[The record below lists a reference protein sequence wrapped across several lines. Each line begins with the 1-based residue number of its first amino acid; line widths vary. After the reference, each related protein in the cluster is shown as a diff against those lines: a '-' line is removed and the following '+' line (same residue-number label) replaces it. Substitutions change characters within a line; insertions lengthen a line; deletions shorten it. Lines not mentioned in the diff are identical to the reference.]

1 MNLNYKK
8 MMSLLI
14 IAIMLVITACGNNAN
29 EDQANNKP
37 ESTPNEDVNQPAEEE
52 SLEPMTLTYYSE
64 DINPQ
69 WANMEDEVGKYITEQ
84 TGITIKPEY
93 AVGDAVQKTNLIAAS
108 GEYHDLMAPK
118 GTHGVLIEAGAMLD
132 LTDLIEEHAPNI
144 KKVLGDQIN
153 RLRYSSED
161 PSIYFIPNLDT
172 IGQVNF
178 DAGGPFNLQHAV
190 VKELGYPKI
199 RTLQEYE
206 NAIQSYVDKN
216 PTIDG
221 QKTIGL
227 SLLADDWRILI
238 STTNPA
244 FFATGAS
251 DDGEYFI
258 NGETYEAMYHYRRP
272 EEREYF
278 RWLNHMND
286 IGLLD
291 PESFVQKYDQY
302 IAKLAS
308 GRVVATID
316 QEWEI
321 GEAENALKA
330 EGKHDRA
337 YGHYPVT
344 LDETFKAANFQQNGF
359 NGGWGVGITVDA
371 KDPVRAIKFLDYLAS
386 EEGQVLINWGIEGTH
401 YNIEGSKR
409 VIPAD
414 VLDMKNNDNNA
425 FRHKTGIGNY
435 NLSLRYGDGVK
446 DATGNFY
453 TTKNPEQILENYS
466 PIEKEVLK
474 GYGIAYWKDLFPKED
489 EFPIKAW
496 GAAWNIPVPNDSPN
510 TVFNKKMED
519 ITRKRIPE
527 SILAK
532 PADFDKV
539 FDKMLEELDKAG
551 VLEMEKNYTELVK
564 ARIKLWSE

>member
-1 MNLNYKK
+1 MIVNYKK
-8 MMSLLI
+8 IVSFLVIAVMLI
-14 IAIMLVITACGNNAN
+14 ITACGNNAN
-29 EDQANNKP
+29 TDKADNKP
-37 ESTPNEDVNQPAEEE
+37 NATPKTDVSEPAEEE
-52 SLEPMTLTYYSE
+52 NLDPMTLTYYSE

-69 WANMEDEVGKYITEQ
+69 WANMEDEVGKYITKK
-84 TGITIKPEY
+84 TGITIKPEF

-132 LTDLIEEHAPNI
+132 LTDLIDEHAPNI
-144 KKVLGDQIN
+144 KKVLGDQIK
-153 RLRYSSED
+153 RLRYSAED
-161 PSIYFIPNLDT
+161 PSIYFIPNLDM
-172 IGQVNF
+172 IGQINF
-178 DAGGPFNLQHAV
+178 NAEGPFNLQHAV
-190 VKELGYPKI
+190 VKEQGYPKI
-199 RTLQEYE
+199 RTLADYE
-206 NAIQSYVDKN
+206 KAIQTYVDKN

-258 NGETYEAMYHYRRP
+258 DGDTHEAVYHYTRP
-272 EEREYF
+272 EEKEYF

-302 IAKLAS
+302 LAKLAS

-321 GEAENALKA
+321 ADAEHALKA

-386 EEGQVLINWGIEGTH
+386 EEGQILINWGIEGTH
-401 YNIEGSKR
+401 YNVVDGKR

-414 VLDMKNNDNNA
+414 VLDMKNNDNTA
-425 FRHKTGIGNY
+425 FKQKTGIGNY

-446 DATGNFY
+446 DATGNYY

-466 PIEKEVLK
+466 PIEKEVLQ
-474 GYGIAYWKDLFPKED
+474 GYGISYWKDLFPKEED
-489 EFPIKAW
+489 FPIKAW

-527 SILAK
+527 AILAK

-539 FDKMLEELDKAG
+539 FDKMLQELDKAG
-551 VLEMEKNYTELVK
+551 VKEMEKNYTELVK
-564 ARIKLWSE
+564 ARVKLWSE

>member
-1 MNLNYKK
+1 MNMSYKK
-8 MMSLLI
+8 MMSVLI
-14 IAIMLVITACGNNAN
+14 VATMLVITACGNNTN
-29 EDQANNKP
+29 EAKVNNEPGTADPK
-37 ESTPNEDVNQPAEEE
+37 SV
-52 SLEPMTLTYYSE
+52 EPMTLSYYSE

-69 WANMEDEVGKYITEQ
+69 WADMQDDIGKYITEQ
-84 TGITIKPEY
+84 TGITIDPEF

-108 GEYHDLMAPK
+108 GQYHDLMAPK
-118 GTHGVLIEAGAMLD
+118 GSHGVLIDAGAMLD

-144 KKVLGDQIN
+144 KRILGDQIN
-153 RLRYSSED
+153 RLRYSAED

-172 IGQVNF
+172 IGQVYF

-190 VKELGYPKI
+190 VKEQGYPKI
-199 RTLQEYE
+199 RTLQDYE
-206 NAIQSYVDKN
+206 NAIQTYVDKN

-221 QKTIGL
+221 QNTIGL

-244 FFATGAS
+244 FFATGAP

-258 NGETYEAMYHYRRP
+258 DGETYEATYHYRRP
-272 EEREYF
+272 AEKEYF

-302 IAKLAS
+302 LAKIAS

-321 GEAENALKA
+321 GDGENALKSA
-330 EGKHDRA
+330 GKHDRA

-344 LDETFKAANFQQNGF
+344 LDESYKAANFQQTGF

-371 KDPVRAIKFLDYLAS
+371 EDPVRAMKFLDYLAS
-386 EEGQVLINWGIEGTH
+386 EEGQILINWGIEGKH
-401 YNIEGSKR
+401 YTVVDGKR
-409 VIPAD
+409 VITPEF
-414 VLDMKNNDNNA
+414 LEMKKNDNNT
-425 FRHKTGIGNY
+425 FKQTTGVGNY
-435 NLSLRYGDGVK
+435 NLSLRYGDGVE
-446 DATGNFY
+446 DTTGNYY
-453 TTKNPEQILENYS
+453 TTNNPVQILENYS
-466 PIEKEVLK
+466 PVEKEVLE
-474 GYGIAYWKDLFPKED
+474 GYGVTYWKDLFPKED

-510 TVFNKKMED
+510 TVYNKKMED

-527 SILAK
+527 AILAK

-539 FDKMLEELDKAG
+539 FDTMLEELEKAG
-551 VLEMEKNYTELVK
+551 VLDMEKNYTELVK
-564 ARIKLWSE
+564 ARVKLWSE